1 MIPFLDLKA
10 INAQYRDE
18 LIAACTRVI
27 DSGWYIAG
35 SELAQFEQEFAS
47 YCGTKHAIGVANG
60 LDALILTLRAWKEL
74 GKLKNG
80 DEVIVPSNTYI
91 ASILAI
97 SANDLVPVLVEP
109 DLATYNL
116 CPVKTAAAITPKTRA
131 ILPVHLYGQL
141 ADMPAIVD
149 IAQRHNLLVLE
160 DSAQAHGASING
172 KKAGNW
178 GDASGFSF
186 YPGKNLGAL
195 GDAGAVTTND
205 DELAATLRALRNYG
219 SHEKYKNLFQG
230 VNSRLDEIQAA
241 MLSVKLKHLD
251 TEIAHRRKVAAG
263 YLEGITNPLVTL
275 PVSNSK
281 ANTQNSALA
290 CEESV
295 WHVFVIRCEQRE
307 ALQKHLLE
315 QGIQTLI
322 HYPIPPHQQQAYK
335 EWNMDSYP
343 VSELIHQQ
351 VMSLPMGPTITDE
364 QVAAVIKACNSF
376 NAG

>member
-1 MIPFLDLKA
+1 MTNKMIPFLDLKA

-18 LIAACTRVI
+18 LIEACTRVI

-35 SELAQFEQEFAS
+35 NELAQFEQAFAS

-74 GKLKNG
+74 GKLKDG

-109 DLATYNL
+109 DVATYNL
-116 CPVKTAAAITPKTRA
+116 CTKQTEAAITAKTRA

-141 ADMPAIVD
+141 ADMPAIMA

-160 DSAQAHGASING
+160 DSAQAHGAELNG

-205 DELAATLRALRNYG
+205 DQLAETLRALRNYG

-230 VNSRLDEIQAA
+230 TNSRLDEIQAA

-251 TEIAHRRKVAAG
+251 TETAHRRKVADA
-263 YLEGITNPLVTL
+263 YIQGINNTAVTL
-275 PVSNSK
+275 PLTLNASPLTRENH
-281 ANTQNSALA
+281 
-290 CEESV
+290 V

-315 QGIQTLI
+315 HGIQTLI

-351 VMSLPMGPTITDE
+351 VMSLPMGPTVTDE
-364 QVAAVIKACNSF
+364 QVAQVIAAINTFKI
-376 NAG
+376 